1 MTIGTS
7 LQHTLAS
14 KHFTRLDSEI
24 SSLQSQI
31 AAGKSDPRSSVDPVR
46 ALNMSAAQDQKGLLE
61 QFEKN
66 LETADQRLSLSD
78 SVLEEVGN
86 ILERFS
92 EIAIRGASA
101 SVSDSERDALRIEA
115 VQLRDNFV
123 LLAQTRDDTG
133 KALFGGYQTQGDPF
147 VDNGSN
153 VEYVGDTGRHTLRV
167 SDNALLPTSLHGDE
181 LFMQVEV
188 EGADGSA
195 TTRDIFSIIEDTLST
210 LSKGGGAR
218 QTGVTVADDLR
229 FKPGGAAAE
238 ITMTIEGPSGSATI
252 SAPYMASSP
261 DALLAAV
268 NAVSATTGISAII
281 DPSDPAALRLSG
293 GGDITL
299 SDLRMEGGGARQ
311 DKEVKITPMTG
322 GTEGNLTMLV
332 PKTLSSNAQIG
343 AIGAAL
349 NHIADKRAEV
359 GSIQQV
365 GERQS
370 AALDNRKEM
379 VERALA
385 GYEGL
390 DVASAVTELQALLLN
405 REAAQQTY
413 AKISSRTLF
422 DFLG

>member
-7 LQHTLAS
+7 LQHTLAT
-14 KHFTRLDSEI
+14 KQFTRLDTEI

-31 AAGKSDPRSSVDPVR
+31 SSGETDPRASVDPVR
-46 ALNMSAAQDQKGLLE
+46 ALNISASQDQKGLLE

-123 LLAQTRDDTG
+123 LLAQSRDDTG

-147 VDNGSN
+147 VDDGSN

-188 EGADGSA
+188 EGANG
-195 TTRDIFSIIEDTLST
+195 TETRDVFSIIEDTLST
-210 LSKGGGAR
+210 LAKGGGSR

-238 ITMTIEGPSGSATI
+238 ITMTIEGPSGRATI
-252 SAPYMASSP
+252 TAPYMAGAP

-293 GGDITL
+293 VGDITL
-299 SDLRMEGGGARQ
+299 SDLQMEGGGARQ
-311 DKEVKITPMTG
+311 DKEVTITPMTS

-332 PKTLSSNAQIG
+332 PEELSSNAQIS
-343 AIGAAL
+343 AIGAAI

-359 GSIQQV
+359 GSIQQS
-365 GERQS
+365 GERQAS
-370 AALDNRKEM
+370 ALDSRMEM

-385 GYEGL
+385 GYQGL
-390 DVASAVTELQALLLN
+390 DIAAAVTELQALLLN

-413 AKISSRTLF
+413 AKISSQTLF